1 MCRMSGLDC
10 LLGRANNMTKVN
22 TMNLQRVTG
31 KAFYAECQECHRR
44 LLFGEQGHGDTSNC
58 KGWADLD
65 GEPFKAYYC
74 EDCVKGKP
82 EIPSGMISV
91 TQEQFYAAL
100 YADKRD
106 IMPTTKYPYYTTWE
120 VVRTRSM
127 WGWSYPGWKNAGE
140 HAKVYAIYPSAL
152 TAG

>member
-100 YADKRD
+100 YADDKPARIVDARLD
-106 IMPTTKYPYYTTWE
+106 ILGRHTSE
-120 VVRTRSM
+120 VDTGEFVSDGLYHMAVRIAR
-127 WGWSYPGWKNAGE
+127 KLE
-140 HAKVYAIYPSAL
+140 R
-152 TAG
+152 